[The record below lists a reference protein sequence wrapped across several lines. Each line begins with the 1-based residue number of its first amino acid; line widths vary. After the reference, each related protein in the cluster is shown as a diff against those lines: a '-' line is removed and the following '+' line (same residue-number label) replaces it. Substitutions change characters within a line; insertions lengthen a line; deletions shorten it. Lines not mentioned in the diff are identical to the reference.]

1 MMPDTHG
8 DYYRVLG
15 VDRASEQIVIAAAYK
30 ALMKKYH
37 PDRDLSG
44 NLKSNTLAQS
54 INEAYATLADPARRA
69 LYDEQL
75 SRADGN
81 LSGSSS
87 SSSGSSEEQRETSRQ
102 ASSRAGLGRTLA
114 AGLLSL
120 TLFVVISTVS
130 SALVAVLFLA
140 MKLNGEAVPYI
151 ASTAGVFL
159 GGYYAQFFTEKLL
172 RTRSSRLAAIVLFAI
187 SALSVAVFVFVPPFD
202 FLRLYQSA
210 LIAGF
215 AYFYFWRRPAA
226 SPI

>member
-8 DYYRVLG
+8 DYYKVLG

-44 NLKSNTLAQS
+44 NVGGNTLAQS

-69 LYDEQL
+69 FYDEQL

-81 LSGSSS
+81 LSGSPSS
-87 SSSGSSEEQRETSRQ
+87 RSGEEQREPSRPP
-102 ASSRAGLGRTLA
+102 SSRAGLGRTLA

-130 SALVAVLFLA
+130 SALVVMLFLA

-159 GGYYAQFFTEKLL
+159 GTYYAQYFTVKLI
-172 RTRSSRLAAIVLFAI
+172 RTSSPRFIAIVFFAI
-187 SALSVAVFVFVPPFD
+187 SALSLSVFLFVPPLD

-215 AYFYFWRRPAA
+215 AYFYFWLRPAD
-226 SPI
+226 SLI